1 MAKYLVQ
8 TTEVYRV
15 ISEEAAQKLIDE
27 AKADTSYQL
36 IKYNHLNSFWEIQIQ
51 G

>member
-1 MAKYLVQ
+1 MNYLIS

-27 AKADTSYQL
+27 AESKFQNINNL
-36 IKYNHLNSFWEIQIQ
+36 EK
-51 G
+51 